1 MNQGCIS
8 ATFAKDLYMMNKFQF
23 ILILITVIYSDRI
36 AAQSYTAGDQ
46 ITLGVQDFCL
56 IDTNH
61 APVVLTLSTSVAG
74 TPVVSVS
81 NSDMYVKVSSVVP
94 GNTNRKITARVSGGT
109 IPAGTRLTL
118 LAALSVNLNGGG
130 RRGVAVTTPIILNT
144 TDQDLVTGV
153 GSCYTGTGYTDG
165 YRLTYTWAPYLPAT
179 NYQLLQ
185 STTTPTVI
193 TIVLTITAHD
203 GNN

>member
-1 MNQGCIS
+1 
-8 ATFAKDLYMMNKFQF
+8 MNKFQF
-23 ILILITVIYSDRI
+23 ILILITIIYSGRSV
-36 AAQSYTAGDQ
+36 AQSYTAGDQ

-61 APVVLTLSTSVAG
+61 APVSLTLSTSVAG

-130 RRGVAVTTPIILNT
+130 RRGVALTTPIILNT
-144 TDQDLVTGV
+144 TDQDLITGV